1 MLNVYRMP
9 HTAKRGITAGSSAAA
24 WGAGRSASCILCG
37 AWRIC
42 HRARSAQGA
51 PRLWACPR
59 GSPSAQRREKGVCGK
74 SQARRALARRAAV
87 HLERVNALALLVG
100 VVHEMHRDR
109 RLQRPGDFS
118 ADDTHEDGSEYGEK
132 TTPYSEGRRP
142 PRGRLFLCSDDL
154 FARGRRPSKPC
165 R

>member
-1 MLNVYRMP
+1 MGSRP
-9 HTAKRGITAGSSAAA
+9 KRFLHIMRCLENLSSGEKRAGCAEIV
-24 WGAGRSASCILCG
+24 GL
-37 AWRIC
+37 
-42 HRARSAQGA
+42 
-51 PRLWACPR
+51 
-59 GSPSAQRREKGVCGK
+59 PSGVSFCAETGKRRVRE

-118 ADDTHEDGSEYGEK
+118 ADDTHEDGSE
-132 TTPYSEGRRP
+132 GRRP